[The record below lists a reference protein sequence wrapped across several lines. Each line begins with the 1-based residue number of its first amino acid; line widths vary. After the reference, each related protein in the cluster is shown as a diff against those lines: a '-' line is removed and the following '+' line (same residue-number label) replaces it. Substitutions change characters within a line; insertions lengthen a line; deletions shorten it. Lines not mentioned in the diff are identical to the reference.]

1 MLRALGGPEGFTAFM
16 RGMGD
21 ATTRLDRWETALNE
35 AVPGDVRDTTTP
47 RAMLVNLQKL
57 AFDDVLKASSR
68 EQLIAWLKGSK
79 TGGGEHGTMND
90 VGIIW
95 PPDGTP
101 ILLAIYLTNTEKSVS
116 VRAAIYQEV
125 GRLVAAAARA

>member
-1 MLRALGGPEGFTAFM
+1 M